1 MELRQDWTLPM
12 QLQPSRPRHQP
23 VEPMAITLIPVLV
36 DNYVIVLQRGQR
48 AVVVDPAVAEPVRRW
63 LQDRDLTLAAVLQ
76 THHHADHIGGTPDLL
91 TTWPEAV
98 VIAAVADRSRI
109 PFQTIGV
116 REGDQL
122 PLLGGRL
129 AVMEVPGHTC
139 HHIAFVFHD
148 GADQTT
154 NAAPAGPDLF
164 CGDTLFAGGCG
175 RLFEGTAEQM
185 HASLRR
191 LAALPDAT
199 RVWCAHE
206 YTATNLAWAASQQP
220 ADGAIETRLQSVREQ
235 RARGLPTLP
244 SSIGLEKATNLFL
257 RAADVGEFARLRQ
270 SRNGWQG

>member
-1 MELRQDWTLPM
+1 M
-12 QLQPSRPRHQP
+12 QLQPSRPRRQTAEP
-23 VEPMAITLIPVLV
+23 VAITLIPVLA

-63 LQDRDLTLAAVLQ
+63 LQERNLALEAVLQ
-76 THHHADHIGGTPDLL
+76 THHHTDHIGGTPDLL
-91 TTWPEAV
+91 ATWPEAA

-109 PFQTIGV
+109 PFQTLGV
-116 REGDQL
+116 GEGDQL

-129 AVMEVPGHTC
+129 GVMEVPGHTR
-139 HHIAFVFHD
+139 HHIAFVFHE
-148 GADQTT
+148 GAEHSTGT
-154 NAAPAGPDLF
+154 AVVSPDLF

-191 LAALPDAT
+191 LAALPEAT

-206 YTATNLAWAASQQP
+206 YTATNLAWAASERP
-220 ADGAIETRLQSVREQ
+220 DDAAIETRLQSVREQ

-244 SSIGLEKATNLFL
+244 SSIGLERATNLFL
-257 RAADVGEFARLRQ
+257 RAADAGEFARLRL